1 MINKIWIIFI
11 FLGITYGIITNNI
24 ETINL
29 EILNSTKKSLNM
41 ILEIFP
47 LMAMWMG
54 LMNIATESGL
64 LNKISNKIEPI
75 LRLIFKEIPKNHE
88 SFSLIAT
95 NIIANMFGLGNA
107 ATPVGIKAMKSLKEL
122 NNNSNTA
129 SNSMI
134 TFLILNTSGLTII
147 PTTIIS
153 LRMLNNSKNPT
164 EIVIACIIST
174 TLSTLAA
181 IVIDKICR
189 KVKYDK

>member
-54 LMNIATESGL
+54 LMNIATKSGL

-107 ATPVGIKAMKSLKEL
+107 ATPVGIKTMKSLKEL

-174 TLSTLAA
+174 TLSTVAA

>member
-54 LMNIATESGL
+54 LMNIATKSGL

-129 SNSMI
+129 SNSMV

>member
-54 LMNIATESGL
+54 LMNIATKSGL

-174 TLSTLAA
+174 TLSTVAA

>member
-24 ETINL
+24 ETINF

-54 LMNIATESGL
+54 LMNIVTKSGL

-174 TLSTLAA
+174 TLSTVAA

>member
-54 LMNIATESGL
+54 LMNIATKSGL

-107 ATPVGIKAMKSLKEL
+107 ATPAGIKAMKSLKEL

-174 TLSTLAA
+174 TLSTVAA

>member
-54 LMNIATESGL
+54 LMNIATKSGL

-174 TLSTLAA
+174 TLSTVAA
-181 IVIDKICR
+181 IIIDKICR

>member
-29 EILNSTKKSLNM
+29 EILNTTKKSLNM

-54 LMNIATESGL
+54 LMNIATKSGL

-174 TLSTLAA
+174 TLSTVAA

>member
-54 LMNIATESGL
+54 LMNIATKSGL

-88 SFSLIAT
+88 SFSFIAT

-174 TLSTLAA
+174 TLSTVAA

>member
-54 LMNIATESGL
+54 LMNIATKSGL

-107 ATPVGIKAMKSLKEL
+107 ATPIGIKAMKSLKEL

-174 TLSTLAA
+174 TLSTVAA
-181 IVIDKICR
+181 ILIDKIYR